1 MNNDNFDKLAK
12 QALSEEEYTLLTQNE
27 EQDLYAKLNR
37 LINQKSKWIIVYIF
51 IVTLII
57 FIAFIFFSIN
67 LFESNDLREMIIGLY
82 LTGFSLIMILGIKM
96 YVWMQLNQKAL
107 LRELKKIELEIHI
120 LSEHVKK

>member
-12 QALSEEEYTLLTQNE
+12 QALSEEEYNMLTQIE
-27 EQDLYAKLNR
+27 EQDLYSKLNR
-37 LINQKSKWIIVYIF
+37 LINRKSNWIIVYIF

-67 LFESNDLREMIIGLY
+67 LFGSNDVKEMIIGLY

-107 LRELKKIELEIHI
+107 LRELKKIELE
-120 LSEHVKK
+120 L

>member
-12 QALSEEEYTLLTQNE
+12 QALSEEEYNMLTQIE
-27 EQDLYAKLNR
+27 EQDLYSKLNR
-37 LINQKSKWIIVYIF
+37 LINRKSNWIIVYIF

-67 LFESNDLREMIIGLY
+67 LFGSNDVKEMIIGLY

-107 LRELKKIELEIHI
+107 LRELKKIELELHI

>member
-27 EQDLYAKLNR
+27 EKDLYAKLNR

-57 FIAFIFFSIN
+57 FIAFIFFSID
-67 LFESNDLREMIIGLY
+67 LFKANDLREMIIGLY

>member
-1 MNNDNFDKLAK
+1 MNNDNFEKLAK

>member
-1 MNNDNFDKLAK
+1 MNNNNFDKLAK
-12 QALSEEEYTLLTQNE
+12 QALSEEEYNLLTQNE

-37 LINQKSKWIIVYIF
+37 LINKKSNWIIVYIF

-67 LFESNDLREMIIGLY
+67 LFESNDVKEMIIGLY

-96 YVWMQLNQKAL
+96 YVWMQMNQKAL